1 MFVVLI
7 AGGNRIFLCF
17 IVPFYSRY
25 VVNMHMKH
33 VSFSERQLM
42 VISDFE
48 HHLMVLIVLP
58 KLAKYNGVCVIGRS
72 VNEYDIEIKT
82 DCGSPALTAP

>member
-1 MFVVLI
+1 
-7 AGGNRIFLCF
+7 
-17 IVPFYSRY
+17 
-25 VVNMHMKH
+25 
-33 VSFSERQLM
+33 M